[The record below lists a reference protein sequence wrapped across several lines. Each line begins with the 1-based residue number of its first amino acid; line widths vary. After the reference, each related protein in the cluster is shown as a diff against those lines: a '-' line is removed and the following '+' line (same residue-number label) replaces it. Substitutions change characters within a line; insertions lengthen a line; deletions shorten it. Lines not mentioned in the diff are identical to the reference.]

1 MDLKQRRAEHTHGQV
16 KTANSTSTQAP
27 DRLTIASA
35 VYQTV
40 SQQSAKVALAK
51 FPQDI
56 SVAQRRG
63 LFQMQYNTSR

>member
-1 MDLKQRRAEHTHGQV
+1 MGPKAEVLCT
-16 KTANSTSTQAP
+16 
-27 DRLTIASA
+27 TIASA

-56 SVAQRRG
+56 SVAQRRE